1 MLLLKSVE
9 ELQIVLQKKRQKGLK
24 IGFAPTMGAL
34 HQGHASLIKKAK
46 LENDICV
53 CCIFVNP
60 TQFNDPKDLDKYP
73 RTEGKDIKILVGLDN
88 DVLFYPTVDAVY
100 PKDLHIPI
108 FDFGQVDKVMEGK
121 FRPGHFDGVVEVVYR
136 LIDIVQPDRLYMG
149 QKDFQQFTLIQ
160 HMLQQMQSS
169 TKLVVCPIIREV
181 DGLALSSRNVRLTPE
196 NRQNA
201 PIISEILHGLNDW
214 LTNGG
219 SIKEAEA
226 KAITQLN
233 EMPDFRPEYLEIV
246 DGYTLQPIEQ
256 MEDSDYVVVC
266 TAVWAGGVRLIDNV
280 ILKGGQQK

>member
-1 MLLLKSVE
+1 
-9 ELQIVLQKKRQKGLK
+9 
-24 IGFAPTMGAL
+24 MGAL

-201 PIISEILHGLNDW
+201 PIISKILHGLNDW